1 MELRLVLAVLF
12 VGIVIGSIST
22 WLYAE
27 AAIFTPIKDE
37 NLRLKKE
44 LNSLLVFLGFSFM
57 LVSHVFFLL
66 TSTWILSYILAHT
79 FQLLGF
85 LCFLVMLVRVNR
97 KE

>member
-1 MELRLVLAVLF
+1 VFKAYNPV
-12 VGIVIGSIST
+12 
-22 WLYAE
+22 AE
-27 AAIFTPIKDE
+27 MILIFLLSCITVQALT
-37 NLRLKKE
+37 NYSLKKE